1 MWFFTVDGML
11 SIVKHRDIEDCY
23 LVRSRT
29 ADVLERRFHEFP
41 LIRMENADYRYRVLV
56 PSWQD
61 VMVRMMAEMSSMLK
75 LGYTDFKGGCERW
88 GVTNHPMCNEDQ
100 DYLEALGRVWE
111 VMRSYQDRREA
122 NYE

>member
-88 GVTNHPMCNEDQ
+88 GVTNHPMCNEDP

-122 NYE
+122 NYG

>member
-41 LIRMENADYRYRVLV
+41 LIRMEDADYRYRVLV

-61 VMVRMMAEMSSMLK
+61 VMVRMLAEMSSMLK
-75 LGYTDFKGGCERW
+75 LGYTDFKGGCARC
-88 GVTNHPMCNEDQ
+88 GVTDHPMCNADPA
-100 DYLEALGRVWE
+100 YLEALVRVWD
-111 VMRSYQDRREA
+111 VMRSYQDRRA
-122 NYE
+122 ATYE

>member
-29 ADVLERRFHEFP
+29 ADGLERSFHEFP
-41 LIRMENADYRYRVLV
+41 LIRMEDADYRYRVLV

-88 GVTNHPMCNEDQ
+88 GVTNHPMCNEDP

-111 VMRSYQDRREA
+111 VMRSYQDRRES

>member
-88 GVTNHPMCNEDQ
+88 GVTNHPMCNEDP
-100 DYLEALGRVWE
+100 DYLEALGRVRE

>member
-41 LIRMENADYRYRVLV
+41 LIRMEDAYYRYRVLV
-56 PSWQD
+56 PYWQD

-88 GVTNHPMCNEDQ
+88 GVTDHPLCNEDP

>member
-1 MWFFTVDGML
+1 MWFLTEDGML
-11 SIVKHRDIEDCY
+11 SIVKDRDIEDCY

-41 LIRMENADYRYRVLV
+41 LIRMEDADNRYRVLV

-61 VMVRMMAEMSSMLK
+61 VMVRMMAEMSSLLK
-75 LGYTDFKGGCERW
+75 LGYTDFKGGCERG
-88 GVTNHPMCNEDQ
+88 GVTDHPMCNEDP